1 MRLDLPT
8 TGLEGYTSASQRARV
23 ATELWGLGN
32 LYCANCTSG
41 SLNASRPNTPAVDF
55 ECPECRT
62 CFQLKSHS
70 RIFGSRIVDSAYS
83 KMVREIKL
91 DRTPN
96 LLALRYDLESWEVR
110 DVLLIPSF
118 AFPLS
123 AIEKRKPLA
132 ASARRAGWVG
142 CNILLGAIPSDAR
155 IPVVADGVTIP
166 AKQVREQ
173 YARIRPLKML
183 KAEQRGWTLDVLTAV
198 RSLSKQE
205 FLLSEVYALDR
216 ELAALHPSNRHVREK
231 IRQQLQVLR
240 DMGLL
245 EFVGGG
251 RYRLTAG

>member
-1 MRLDLPT
+1 MK
-8 TGLEGYTSASQRARV
+8 SQ
-23 ATELWGLGN
+23 
-32 LYCANCTSG
+32 
-41 SLNASRPNTPAVDF
+41 
-55 ECPECRT
+55 
-62 CFQLKSHS
+62 SHA
-70 RIFGSRIVDSAYS
+70 FGSRIVDSAYS

-91 DRTPN
+91 NRTPN
-96 LLALRYDLESWEVR
+96 LLALRYDLQSWDVR

-155 IPVVADGVTIP
+155 IPVVANGVPIP
-166 AKQVREQ
+166 PQQVRER
-173 YARIRPLKML
+173 YERIRPLKTL